1 MTSPSRSPQKP
12 FTKRP
17 VRWTTRPGR
26 FRSANA
32 RPWCSPS
39 ARCVRFARPSVR
51 AVAVVTAA
59 GSAERFGGKKLLTPI
74 DGEPLLD
81 HTIDALL
88 DGGVAEVIVVVGK
101 DGRTELERDVNAMLD
116 PRVRAVENPDPSR
129 GMFSSIQEGV
139 AQAQGDAILVM
150 PGDMPFVSPDTVRAV
165 IETFE
170 RRPAIVSPR
179 YRGKRGHPI
188 ALPPSL
194 RDEIRAADPRTTLH
208 DVIHRHTEM
217 RVDVEVEDQGI
228 VRDVDTAAD
237 LRAPGR

>member
-1 MTSPSRSPQKP
+1 
-12 FTKRP
+12 
-17 VRWTTRPGR
+17 
-26 FRSANA
+26 
-32 RPWCSPS
+32 
-39 ARCVRFARPSVR
+39 VR

-101 DGRTELERDVNAMLD
+101 DGRAELERDVNAMLD

-150 PGDMPFVSPDTVRAV
+150 PGDMPFVSPETVRAV
-165 IETFE
+165 IAAYEKQ
-170 RRPAIVSPR
+170 PAIVSPR
-179 YRGKRGHPI
+179 YHGKRGHPV
-188 ALPPSL
+188 ALPASL
-194 RDEIRAADPRTTLH
+194 RDEIRSAKPGATLH
-208 DVIHRHTEM
+208 DVIHAHIDM
-217 RVDVEVEDQGI
+217 RVDVDVDDRGV
-228 VRDVDTAAD
+228 VRDVDRRED
-237 LRAPGR
+237 LSL